1 MKSLVVL
8 ALCALPAA
16 APAPATAGTPQT
28 SQASQASQAS
38 QTSQTAKAPPIATTG
53 RAPAPVPR
61 TTSCLIGAYRLKN
74 GQTLDIAAA
83 HGNSLRWTALDGE
96 TGRLRPLPD
105 GAWTGTVGWT
115 DRPAT
120 STLSSADCDA
130 GEITFGG
137 QRGQRIAFDVSE
149 TTFDAGGVPLVGRL
163 VMPRGRGPVPVVVL
177 LHGSESDS
185 AREGNVLQR
194 VFPAEGI
201 GAFVYDKR
209 GTGASGGAYTQDI
222 GVLADDAV
230 RAMQEA
236 RRLAGSRA
244 GRLGYQGGSQ
254 GGWVAPLAAERAPVD
269 FAIVSFGLTVSM
281 LEQDLQS
288 VALEMRAH
296 RHSAQDTEDALALAR
311 AGQTVIETR
320 GREGYEAFDALRE
333 QYRSRAWYP
342 DVRGNFLHLVL
353 PLDKSQIVEGL
364 NTTYKF
370 DVSFRYDPMPTLR
383 ASRTPQLW
391 ILGADDR
398 VAPSAGAQADIRS
411 LIASGRRYTLAVY
424 PGADHGMTEFELTPE
439 GRRIATR
446 YAGGYFALMRDFI
459 RDGDIGGAGDRYGE
473 AVITRPLPVK

>member
-1 MKSLVVL
+1 MPL
-8 ALCALPAA
+8 
-16 APAPATAGTPQT
+16 
-28 SQASQASQAS
+28 
-38 QTSQTAKAPPIATTG
+38 
-53 RAPAPVPR
+53 
-61 TTSCLIGAYRLKN
+61 TTSCLVGAYRLES
-74 GQTLDIAAA
+74 GQTLDIAPAG
-83 HGNSLRWTALDGE
+83 GNTLRWTALGGE
-96 TGRLRPLPD
+96 TGRLRPRPD
-105 GAWTGTVGWT
+105 GTWTSTVGWT
-115 DRPAT
+115 GRPAKD
-120 STLSSADCDA
+120 TLSSADCDK
-130 GEITFGG
+130 GEISFGG

-149 TTFDAGGVPLVGRL
+149 TTFDAGGVTLAGRL
-163 VMPRGRGPVPVVVL
+163 VMPRGQGPVPVVVL

-230 RAMQEA
+230 LAMKEA
-236 RRLAGSRA
+236 RRLAGPRA
-244 GRLGYQGGSQ
+244 GRVGYQGGSQ
-254 GGWVAPLAAERAPVD
+254 GGWVAPLAAARAPVD
-269 FAIVSFGLTVSM
+269 FALVSFGLTVSM

-288 VALEMRAH
+288 VALEMRANG
-296 RHSAQDTEDALALAR
+296 HSARDTEDALALTR
-311 AGQTVIETR
+311 AGQKVIETR

-333 QYRSRAWYP
+333 QYRSRAWFK

-353 PLDKSQIVEGL
+353 PLDKAQILEGL

-398 VAPSAGAQADIRS
+398 VAPSAGSEADIRS
-411 LIASGRRYTLAVY
+411 LIAAGKRYTLAVY
-424 PGADHGMTEFELTPE
+424 PGADHGMTEFELTAD
-439 GRRIATR
+439 GRRVSTR
-446 YAGGYFALMRDFI
+446 YAEGYFALMRDFMRNGRI
-459 RDGDIGGAGDRYGE
+459 ADVGDAGDRYGK

>member
-1 MKSLVVL
+1 MTSLAVL
-8 ALCALPAA
+8 PLCALLAATPAPTMA
-16 APAPATAGTPQT
+16 QPAPAD
-28 SQASQASQAS
+28 
-38 QTSQTAKAPPIATTG
+38 
-53 RAPAPVPR
+53 RAPAAVPL
-61 TTSCLIGAYRLKN
+61 TTRCLVGAYRLES
-74 GQTLDIAAA
+74 GRTLDIAPAR
-83 HGNSLRWTALDGE
+83 GNSLRWTVFSGE

-105 GAWTGTVGWT
+105 GAWASTVGWT
-115 DRPAT
+115 DRPAAD
-120 STLSSADCDA
+120 TLSSADCDK

-137 QRGQRIAFDVSE
+137 QRGQRIAFDVRE

-163 VMPRGRGPVPVVVL
+163 VMPRGQGPVPVVVL

-185 AREGNVLQR
+185 AREGDALQR
-194 VFPAEGI
+194 IFPAEGI

-459 RDGDIGGAGDRYGE
+459 RDGDIGGAGDRYGK